1 MLNTRINIRNQEE
14 YVHIY
19 LRHYYSQRRTVGRLV
34 GRSLPFFSSNSNSL
48 FYAQIIICKRYK
60 ISAGQRRLLVGII
73 RTLSANKKKAV
84 RHIEI
89 LLMVCIYQKR
99 KKPSKINDILIE
111 RKNPIKGAGWLHSYG
126 IQLN

>member
-14 YVHIY
+14 YAHIY
-19 LRHYYSQRRTVGRLV
+19 LRHYYSRRRTVGRVV

-48 FYAQIIICKRYK
+48 FYAQINICKRYK

-73 RTLSANKKKAV
+73 RTLFAHKKAV

-99 KKPSKINDILIE
+99 KKPSTINDILIE

>member
-14 YVHIY
+14 YAHIY
-19 LRHYYSQRRTVGRLV
+19 VFASLLFATED
-34 GRSLPFFSSNSNSL
+34 GRSVFALFFFQFKILYFMHKLL
-48 FYAQIIICKRYK
+48 FARDTKLAQ
-60 ISAGQRRLLVGII
+60 
-73 RTLSANKKKAV
+73 ANDDYWLELFVLFSPTKKAV

>member
-1 MLNTRINIRNQEE
+1 MHIYICVIIIRN
-14 YVHIY
+14 
-19 LRHYYSQRRTVGRLV
+19 G
-34 GRSLPFFSSNSNSL
+34 GRSVGWSVGLCPFFLPIQNSL
-48 FYAQIIICKRYK
+48 FYAQ

-73 RTLSANKKKAV
+73 RTLFANKKKAV